1 MPNFAIDRPGTALRP
16 VTAHDQPFLQ
26 SLYATTR
33 EAELRLTDW
42 TDAQKQQFVR
52 MQFDAQQRAYF
63 SYADAE
69 FFVILQD
76 GTPAGR
82 IYLQHRHD
90 AILVIDVSLLPAYCG
105 QGIGSAVLS
114 AVFRQATEA
123 GKRVQIHVERFNPA
137 QRLYQR
143 LGFRLVEDKGV
154 YLFLEWSD
162 AAACAGAAPTIA

>member
-1 MPNFAIDRPGTALRP
+1 MPNFAIDRPGAALRP
-16 VTAHDQPFLQ
+16 VTAHDQPFLL
-26 SLYATTR
+26 SLYASTR
-33 EAELRLTDW
+33 EAELRLTNW
-42 TDAQKQQFVR
+42 TDAEKQQFVR
-52 MQFDAQQRAYF
+52 MQFEAQQRAYF
-63 SYADAE
+63 GYADAE
-69 FFVILQD
+69 FFLILQD

-114 AVFRQATEA
+114 AVLRQAMGA

-143 LGFRLVEDKGV
+143 LGFRLVADKGV
-154 YLFLEWSD
+154 YLFLEWSGT
-162 AAACAGAAPTIA
+162 AAGAASVPTLL

>member
-1 MPNFAIDRPGTALRP
+1 MTQ
-16 VTAHDQPFLQ
+16 HDQPFLL
-26 SLYATTR
+26 SLYASTR

-63 SYADAE
+63 GYPDAE
-69 FFVILQD
+69 FFLILQD
-76 GTPAGR
+76 GVPAGR
-82 IYLQHRHD
+82 IYLQHRQD
-90 AILVIDVSLLPAYCG
+90 AILVVDVSLLPAFCG
-105 QGIGSAVLS
+105 RGIGSAVLA
-114 AVFRQATEA
+114 AVFRRAAQA

-154 YLFLEWSD
+154 YLFLEWS
-162 AAACAGAAPTIA
+162 GVTV

>member
-1 MPNFAIDRPGTALRP
+1 MPVLAIDRPGAALRP
-16 VTAHDQPFLQ
+16 VTQHDQPFLL
-26 SLYATTR
+26 SLYASTR

-63 SYADAE
+63 GYPDAE
-69 FFVILQD
+69 FFLILQD
-76 GTPAGR
+76 GVPAGR
-82 IYLQHRHD
+82 IYLQHRQD
-90 AILVIDVSLLPAYCG
+90 AILVIDVSLLPAFCG
-105 QGIGSAVLS
+105 RGIGSEVLA
-114 AVFRQATEA
+114 AVFRLAAQA

-154 YLFLEWSD
+154 YLFLEWGD
-162 AAACAGAAPTIA
+162 VTV